1 MRSHIRTGLLL
12 VAVLAFAAMLSACG
26 GGGTKASGTTSSA
39 TTSSDTN
46 QIATVIKVTDANPK
60 DWCTTTYVTPKFIAS
75 VGGEQ
80 KCLKTFVPGKNL
92 RIDSIT
98 VHGNAAVARA
108 TDNSGSGI
116 AHLVKQGGAWKIDS
130 AKSG

>member
-1 MRSHIRTGLLL
+1 V
-12 VAVLAFAAMLSACG
+12 VAVLGLAAMLSACG
-26 GGGTKASGTTSSA
+26 GGGTKGNSGTTSSD
-39 TTSSDTN
+39 TSK
-46 QIATVIKVTDANPK
+46 IKTVIKVTDANPK

-92 RIDSIT
+92 TINSIT
-98 VHGNAAVARA
+98 VHGNGAVAKA
-108 TDNSGSGI
+108 TDNSGAGTAYLI
-116 AHLVKQGGAWKIDS
+116 KQGGAWKIDR